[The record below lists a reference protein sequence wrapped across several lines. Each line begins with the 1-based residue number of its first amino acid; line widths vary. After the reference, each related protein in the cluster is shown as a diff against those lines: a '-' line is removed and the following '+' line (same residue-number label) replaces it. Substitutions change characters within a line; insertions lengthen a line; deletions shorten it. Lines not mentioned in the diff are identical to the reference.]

1 MFEKVEG
8 IVLRTKDYGETN
20 KIVTLYTK
28 EFGLIS
34 AVARGAKKS
43 KSRMAAITQP
53 FIYGSF
59 LIQLGKG
66 LGTIHQGEIIHSMRN
81 IREDIMLTA
90 YVSYMCEL
98 LSKIVNER
106 EPSKHIFDELYVSLE
121 RVSEGDPPQAI
132 TLMFELKMYYV
143 GGFAPVLDT
152 CVNGHDDR
160 PIAAFSITEGGVICD
175 QCIYR
180 AEDYFK
186 LTPHIHKI
194 IKLMSQTSIKRIRN
208 LNIKKKTLVFIR
220 ELLDQY
226 YDRFGG
232 MPIKSKRFLDQM
244 HLLE

>member
-8 IVLRTKDYGETN
+8 IVLRTTDYGETN
-20 KIVTLYTK
+20 KIVKLYTK
-28 EFGLIS
+28 EYGLIS

-66 LGTIHQGEIIHSMRN
+66 LGTIHQGEILHSMRK

-98 LSKIVNER
+98 LSKIVNEK
-106 EPSKHIFDELYVSLE
+106 EPSTGIFDELYVSLE
-121 RVSEGDPPQAI
+121 RMTEGDPPLAI
-132 TLMFELKMYYV
+132 TMMFELKMYYV
-143 GGFAPVLDT
+143 GGFSPVLNY
-152 CVNGHDDR
+152 CVNGHTDR
-160 PIAAFSITEGGVICD
+160 PVAAFSVTEGGVICD
-175 QCIYR
+175 QCLYR
-180 AEDYFK
+180 VEDHFK
-186 LTPHIHKI
+186 LTPQLHNVLKI
-194 IKLMSQTSIKRIRN
+194 MSQTSIKRIRN
-208 LNIKKKTLVFIR
+208 LNIKKESLTVIR
-220 ELLDQY
+220 EILDQY
-226 YDRFGG
+226 YERFGG